1 MNQHAGLATSMLP
14 GAKPKWLFY
23 EAAGLTAELAAHSSS
38 REIQDHRLIFRL
50 KWKDY
55 ATSLIVFNE

>member
-23 EAAGLTAELAAHSSS
+23 EAAQLKAELEADSSS
-38 REIQDHRLIFRL
+38 TKIQDHSIIFR
-50 KWKDY
+50 
-55 ATSLIVFNE
+55 